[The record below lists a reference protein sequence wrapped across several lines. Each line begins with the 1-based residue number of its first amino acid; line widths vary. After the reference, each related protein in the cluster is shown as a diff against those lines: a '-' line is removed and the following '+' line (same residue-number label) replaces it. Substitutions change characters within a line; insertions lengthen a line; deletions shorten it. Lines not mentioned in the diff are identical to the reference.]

1 MSDPTKTAFDEY
13 VNARIQEA
21 NANLERF
28 GPNEEVAK
36 LWDQLGHAID
46 AAVMARVEHRACSK
60 SQASISDAEL
70 FGASKTWRD
79 AEALVDSK
87 IEEYIE
93 RAADLVEKG
102 QK

>member
-13 VNARIQEA
+13 VNERIQEA

-46 AAVMARVEHRACSK
+46 AAVTAKVAHSACFKNQAARADDELMH
-60 SQASISDAEL
+60 ASR
-70 FGASKTWRD
+70 TWRD
-79 AEALVDSK
+79 AEAHLRFK
-87 IEEYIE
+87 FEEYIKA
-93 RAADLVEKG
+93 AADLVEKA
-102 QK
+102 